1 MTKASKNPQDNDL
14 SENTDAHT
22 NITTRVTK
30 IPDIEPTLVL
40 SLIFPLR
47 EAHELK
53 YRAKK
58 SGLTVTAYLIETLN
72 LSNHV

>member
-1 MTKASKNPQDNDL
+1 MTKASKNPDVNDL
-14 SENTDAHT
+14 IDCMYAQANT
-22 NITTRVTK
+22 TTRVTK

-58 SGLTVTAYLIETLN
+58 SGLTVTAYLIEILK
-72 LSNHV
+72 LSTHS